1 MPGLPNALSNH
12 ASTSHPP
19 AENDMS
25 PVKHPVSGPELIFSL
40 PEEMALLKSEL
51 RSAPARTA
59 KTLVKEGPVTVTL
72 IGVNPGGSLHSHK
85 ADGPITVQVLEG
97 EVEFAIGEA
106 TRALPAGT
114 LLALDGGITHAVH
127 SAHGGVFLLTV
138 VNRGEG
144 PR

>member
-1 MPGLPNALSNH
+1 
-12 ASTSHPP
+12 
-19 AENDMS
+19 MS

-40 PEEMALLKSEL
+40 SEEMARLKSEL

-59 KTLVKEGPVTVTL
+59 KTLIKEGPITVTL
-72 IGVNPGGSLHSHK
+72 IGVNPGGSLHAHK
-85 ADGPITVQVLEG
+85 ADGPITVQVMEG
-97 EVEFAIGEA
+97 EIELTVGESA
-106 TRALPAGT
+106 RALPAGG

-138 VNRGEG
+138 VNQTGA

>member
-1 MPGLPNALSNH
+1 
-12 ASTSHPP
+12 
-19 AENDMS
+19 MS
-25 PVKHPVSGPELIFSL
+25 PVKHPVAGPELTFSL
-40 PEEMALLKSEL
+40 PEEMALLKHEL
-51 RSAPARTA
+51 RNAPARTA
-59 KTLVKEGPVTVTL
+59 KTLVKEGSVTVTL
-72 IGVNPGGSLHSHK
+72 IGVNPGGSLHEHK

-97 EVEFAIGEA
+97 EVEFTVGES

-138 VNRGEG
+138 VNRSDV

>member
-1 MPGLPNALSNH
+1 
-12 ASTSHPP
+12 
-19 AENDMS
+19 MS
-25 PVKHPVSGPELIFSL
+25 PVKHPVAGPELTFSL
-40 PEEMALLKSEL
+40 PEEMALLKHEL
-51 RSAPARTA
+51 RNAPARTA
-59 KTLVKEGPVTVTL
+59 KTLVKEGSVTVTL
-72 IGVNPGGSLHSHK
+72 IGVNPGGSLHEHK

-97 EVEFAIGEA
+97 EVEFTVGES

-138 VNRGEG
+138 VNRSGV

>member
-1 MPGLPNALSNH
+1 
-12 ASTSHPP
+12 
-19 AENDMS
+19 MS
-25 PVKHPVSGPELIFSL
+25 PVKHPVSGPELVFSL
-40 PEEMALLKSEL
+40 SEEMALLKGEL

-59 KTLVKEGPVTVTL
+59 KTLIKEGPVTVTL

-97 EVEFAIGEA
+97 EVEFAVGDS
-106 TRALPAGT
+106 TRALPAGS

-138 VNRGEG
+138 VNPGGDSR
-144 PR
+144 

>member
-1 MPGLPNALSNH
+1 
-12 ASTSHPP
+12 
-19 AENDMS
+19 MS

-40 PEEMALLKSEL
+40 SEEMARLKSEL

-59 KTLVKEGPVTVTL
+59 KTLIKEGPITVTL
-72 IGVNPGGSLHSHK
+72 IGVNPGGSLHAHK
-85 ADGPITVQVLEG
+85 ADGPITVQVMEG
-97 EVEFAIGEA
+97 EIELTVGESA
-106 TRALPAGT
+106 RALPAGS

-138 VNRGEG
+138 VNQTGA